1 MKTILVIL
9 FLGLPLIVFSQV
21 DAKFTF
27 NKETKA
33 IQLILENKY
42 NVPIFLNPKSDDES
56 KKGTYYAITLK
67 DNNGAIIKKREAYV
81 YRQDSSRK
89 GDFVLGAL
97 QKQSYTLDLST
108 WVDSAYLVEVR
119 LHVEARNPTEK
130 IHYINKNDITKVFLW
145 K

>member
-1 MKTILVIL
+1 MNTILVFL
-9 FLGLPLIVFSQV
+9 FLGLALIVFSQV

-67 DNNGAIIKKREAYV
+67 DNNGAIIKKREVYV

>member
-21 DAKFTF
+21 DTKLSFD
-27 NKETKA
+27 KETKA
-33 IQLILENKY
+33 IQLTLENKY
-42 NVPIFLNPKSDDES
+42 NAPILLNPKSDDES

-67 DNNGAIIKKREAYV
+67 DNNGAIIKKREVYV